1 MAEKCPLQS
10 IPQPPKHLFG
20 MLGNIP
26 DIDITAKSTS
36 YSRLAAQ
43 YGPIFKLDLVSKD
56 LTILSSHELVN
67 EVFDETRFEKLLGT
81 LREVRHAAGDGLITA
96 LTHEPVSLPRRRKCN
111 SGADRHRTGNSPTSS
126 CWVHWD
132 PWPFAGCFP
141 RCWILYLN

>member
-1 MAEKCPLQS
+1 MAETCPLQS

-20 MLGNIP
+20 LLGNIP

-56 LTILSSHELVN
+56 LTILSSHELIN

-96 LTHEPVSLPRRRKCN
+96 LTHEPVSLSRIMK
-111 SGADRHRTGNSPTSS
+111 A
-126 CWVHWD
+126 
-132 PWPFAGCFP
+132 
-141 RCWILYLN
+141 